1 MRGFKGF
8 ICGSFFVAAASIFFY
23 GGCAWAESVISFW
36 EMLAVWAGGGL
47 CALIGWLCSYE
58 RG

>member
-1 MRGFKGF
+1 MRGFIGGLFFVMALF
-8 ICGSFFVAAASIFFY
+8 ICVW
-23 GGCAWAESVISFW
+23 GGAAWAERVISFW

-47 CALIGWLCSYE
+47 CALIGWLCGYG